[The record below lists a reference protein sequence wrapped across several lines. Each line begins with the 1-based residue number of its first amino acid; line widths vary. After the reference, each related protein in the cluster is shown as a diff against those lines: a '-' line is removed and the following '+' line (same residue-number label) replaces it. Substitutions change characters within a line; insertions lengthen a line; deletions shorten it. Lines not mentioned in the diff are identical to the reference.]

1 MAVKID
7 RSALMRKF
15 HALLR
20 ETDMVKFRQ
29 SIIEGYG
36 VDRGRDLTDEDL
48 QHAVNKLSDMKAVE
62 VDVKKRKLRSIVLST
77 LQKLGIYQNNHDW
90 AQVNGYL
97 LQPKIAGKMLFELT
111 EVEMDAL
118 ILKLHS
124 ILSKQELKKDEIKRF
139 AANN

>member
-48 QHAVNKLSDMKAVE
+48 QHAVNKLSEMKAVE

>member
-62 VDVKKRKLRSIVLST
+62 VDVKKRKLRSILLTT
-77 LQKLGIYQNNHDW
+77 LQKLAI
-90 AQVNGYL
+90 
-97 LQPKIAGKMLFELT
+97 
-111 EVEMDAL
+111 
-118 ILKLHS
+118 
-124 ILSKQELKKDEIKRF
+124 
-139 AANN
+139 

>member
-7 RSALMRKF
+7 RSVLMRKF
-15 HALLR
+15 HALLN

-48 QHAVNKLSDMKAVE
+48 QHAVNKLSEMKAVE
-62 VDVKKRKLRSIVLST
+62 VDVKKRKLRSIVLSI
-77 LQKLGIYQNNHDW
+77 LQKLGIYQNNNDW

-97 LQPKIAGKMLFELT
+97 LQPKIAGKMLFELDVT
-111 EVEMDAL
+111 EIDAL
-118 ILKLHS
+118 IIKLNS
-124 ILSKQELKKDEIKRF
+124 ILTKKEKKDIEINRLK
-139 AANN
+139 ANN